1 MTTRLRALH
10 LLVAIALL
18 SLCAHLLVNHRYG
31 VHRDELPVLD
41 DAAHLAWGYV
51 VYPPVTPFVAH
62 LAVSLFGKSVAGL
75 RLFSTLGFCVAIV
88 ISGLMAQAL
97 GAGRWGQ
104 ALAATAVATAA
115 VPMHNSSLFQYVTF
129 DYLAWVLCAYF
140 VVLLVRTGDERWWCA
155 IGAAIAFGMLSKY
168 TMGALVI
175 GLAVG
180 VFATPLRRQL
190 AHRWLWL
197 GALLSLALFLPH
209 FLWELR
215 HSFISLE
222 FLQHIHAR
230 DVGQGRGND
239 FLPGQ
244 LLVGSSIF
252 TAPLWMAGLWFY
264 FVGERGRPFRVL
276 GWMFVVPLVLLTVA
290 HGRDYYL
297 APAYPMLLAG
307 GSTWWSEKLSSLQPT
322 GRRLGLAVT
331 LTLLF
336 TGAVL
341 NAGLLMPVATI
352 GSRLWKTQIKLIG
365 DFPDEIGWPELVD
378 EIAAVFHAQPPG
390 GRVAILA
397 GNYGEA
403 GAINLYGPSRHLPP
417 AISGVNSYWERGYGQ
432 PEPETI
438 VLVGFT
444 RERAERFFGEV
455 TLAGHVTNSLG
466 VKNEESEDHPDIF
479 VCRNPKLNWPELWQ
493 KLRGFG

>member
-1 MTTRLRALH
+1 MTIRLRALH

-18 SLCAHLLVNHRYG
+18 GLCAHLLVNHRYG

-62 LAVSLFGKSVAGL
+62 LAVSLFGKSIAGL

-88 ISGLMAQAL
+88 ISGLMARAL

-168 TMGALVI
+168 TMGALVL

-190 AHRWLWL
+190 ACRWLWL
-197 GALLSLALFLPH
+197 GAALSLALFLPH

-215 HSFISLE
+215 HSVVSLE

-230 DVGQGRGND
+230 DVGQGRGNN

-264 FVGERGRPFRVL
+264 FVGARGRPFRVL

-290 HGRDYYL
+290 QGRDYYL

-341 NAGLLMPVATI
+341 NACLLMPVATI